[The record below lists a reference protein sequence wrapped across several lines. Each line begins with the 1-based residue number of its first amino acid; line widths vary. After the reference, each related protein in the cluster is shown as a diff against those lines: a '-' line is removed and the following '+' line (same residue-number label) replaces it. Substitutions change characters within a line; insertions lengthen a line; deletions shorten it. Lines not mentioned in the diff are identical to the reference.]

1 MVRSQFIKNFLIFS
15 GNPLKVIILLILLSI
30 TFSASSQTLEDF
42 YRKST
47 QTNQTAMYILGTWA
61 AGNMVIGGIGM
72 SQTTGATRHF
82 HQMNLMW
89 NTVNMGIAAFGL
101 LSQSPDLNGNF
112 EDILSQH
119 RKMENLY
126 LINSGLDLV
135 YMAAGGYMIHRS
147 RSSVKRADMLEGYGK
162 SVILQGGFLLV
173 FDTTF
178 WLLQRNLRLN
188 LPDNISM
195 TVLHE
200 YPGIQLT
207 MWF

>member
-1 MVRSQFIKNFLIFS
+1 MEKSAKISERGNSS
-15 GNPLKVIILLILLSI
+15 GIIMLLLLLTI
-30 TFSASSQTLEDF
+30 AFTASSQTLEEF
-42 YRKST
+42 YRNST
-47 QTNQTAMYILGTWA
+47 RTNHTAMYMLGTWA
-61 AGNMVIGGIGM
+61 AGNMIIGGIGM
-72 SQTTGATRHF
+72 GRTSGTTHYF

-101 LSQSPDLNGNF
+101 FSGAPEFSSSV
-112 EDILSQH
+112 ETILANH

-126 LINSGLDLV
+126 LINSGLDLI
-135 YMAAGGYMIHRS
+135 YIAAGGFMIHLS
-147 RSSVKRADMLEGYGK
+147 KSSVKRADMLEGYGK

-188 LPDNISM
+188 LPDNISLN
-195 TVLHE
+195 VLHE

>member
-47 QTNQTAMYILGTWA
+47 RTNQTAMYILGTWA

-72 SQTTGATRHF
+72 SQTTGATKHF

-101 LSQSPDLNGNF
+101 WSQSPDLNGNF

-135 YMAAGGYMIHRS
+135 YMAAGGYMIHLS

-188 LPDNISM
+188 LPDNISLN
-195 TVLHE
+195 VLHD